1 MTRVA
6 QPSVS
11 QQERQRA
18 LVRELLASHRQL
30 NQSHFKS
37 ALSTPQ
43 LSLSDAESF
52 LARWLPAAR
61 TIEFSEAFL
70 AAAES
75 WGVVLEVLKHEMAHQ
90 YVHEV
95 LREVEEPHG
104 AAFRA
109 VCERLGI
116 DARARG
122 QPESQLDESGK
133 RVLERVHKL
142 LALAESDNRHEAEA
156 AAAAAQR
163 LMLRHNLEHV
173 AEAPRE
179 ERDGCTHDARYGF
192 RQLGRVTGRVT
203 EWERRLGNVLR
214 EHFFVDIIWVP
225 AYRPLEQKRGS
236 VMEAI
241 GTREN
246 LDLAAYVY
254 DFLVRTAER
263 LWAQH
268 RSERGIGNAARRAYL
283 AGVMSGFAQKLA
295 LQAKAHKAQGL
306 VWIPHAELKQYTR
319 KRHPYLR
326 TISHRGHSQRDVFA
340 HGQKAGRELVLHKGV
355 TARSSGGE
363 TKLLRG

>member
-1 MTRVA
+1 
-6 QPSVS
+6 VS
-11 QQERQRA
+11 AGPQDERARG
-18 LVRELLASHRQL
+18 LVRELLAAHRQL
-30 NQSHFKS
+30 NQSHFKG

-43 LSLSDAESF
+43 LSLSDATSF
-52 LARWLPAAR
+52 LARWLR
-61 TIEFSEAFL
+61 TLHTIEVSREFL
-70 AAAES
+70 DRADS
-75 WGVVLEVLKHEMAHQ
+75 WGVVVEVLKHEMAHQ

-95 LREVEEPHG
+95 LHEDEAPHG
-104 AAFRA
+104 PAFRA

-116 DARARG
+116 DARASG
-122 QPESQLDESGK
+122 VPDVALDAGGK

-163 LMLRHNLEHV
+163 LMLKHNLEHV
-173 AEAPRE
+173 REATPE
-179 ERDGCTHDARYGF
+179 GEPRYGF
-192 RQLGRVTGRVT
+192 RHLGRVTGRVT

-225 AYRPLEQKRGS
+225 AYRPDELKRGS

-241 GTREN
+241 GSREN

-254 DFLVRTAER
+254 DFLVRTGER
-263 LWAQH
+263 LWQAH
-268 RSERGIGNAARRAYL
+268 RTAHEIRGNADRRAYL

-295 LQAKAHKAQGL
+295 QQAKAHKAQGL
-306 VWIPHAELKQYTR
+306 VWIPHAELATYTR

-326 TISHRGHSQRDVFA
+326 TISHRGHAQRDVFA

-355 TARSSGGE
+355 SSRSGSGE

>member
-1 MTRVA
+1 MTA
-6 QPSVS
+6 SPTHDA
-11 QQERQRA
+11 A
-18 LVRELLASHRQL
+18 LVRELLSAHRQL

-43 LSLSDAESF
+43 LALSEATSF
-52 LARWLPAAR
+52 LARWLPGAR
-61 TIEFSEAFL
+61 TIEFSQPFL
-70 AAAES
+70 QNAES
-75 WGVVLEVLKHEMAHQ
+75 WGVVIEVLKHEMAHQ

-95 LREVEEPHG
+95 LHETEVAHG
-104 AAFRA
+104 PAFRA

-116 DARARG
+116 DASASG
-122 QPESQLDESGK
+122 VPQAAPDVAGK
-133 RVLERVHKL
+133 RVLDRVHKL

-173 AEAPRE
+173 VLPGHGAES
-179 ERDGCTHDARYGF
+179 GTQARYGF
-192 RQLGRVTGRVT
+192 RHLGRVTGRVT

-225 AYRPLEQKRGS
+225 AYRSLEQKRGS

-241 GTREN
+241 GTPEN

-263 LWAQH
+263 LWHLH
-268 RSERGIGNAARRAYL
+268 RTERGIGNAARRAYL
-283 AGVMSGFAQKLA
+283 AGVISGFAQKLA
-295 LQAKAHKAQGL
+295 QQAKVHRAEGL
-306 VWIPHAELKQYTR
+306 VWVPHAELVQYTR

-326 TISHRGHSQRDVFA
+326 TIAHRGHSQRDVFA
-340 HGQKAGRELVLHKGV
+340 HGQRAGRELVLHKGV
-355 TARSSGGE
+355 SSHASGGAI
-363 TKLLRG
+363 KLLRG

>member
-1 MTRVA
+1 MSGAPQDDRA
-6 QPSVS
+6 
-11 QQERQRA
+11 RA
-18 LVRELLASHRQL
+18 LLRELLAAHRQI
-30 NQSHFKS
+30 NQSHFKG

-43 LSLSDAESF
+43 ISLSEASAF
-52 LARWLPAAR
+52 LARWLRELR
-61 TIEFSEAFL
+61 TIEVSREFL
-70 AAAES
+70 GRAES

-90 YVHEV
+90 YVHEI
-95 LREVEEPHG
+95 LREDEAPHG
-104 AAFRA
+104 PAFRA

-116 DARARG
+116 DARASGVPEVTLDAAG
-122 QPESQLDESGK
+122 Q

-163 LMLRHNLEHV
+163 LMLKHNLEHV
-173 AEAPRE
+173 AETSAAGE
-179 ERDGCTHDARYGF
+179 VRYGF
-192 RQLGRVTGRVT
+192 RHLGRVTGRVT

-225 AYRPLEQKRGS
+225 AYRPDEQKRGS

-241 GTREN
+241 GSREN

-254 DFLVRTAER
+254 DFLVRTGER
-263 LWAQH
+263 LWSTHKRAH
-268 RSERGIGNAARRAYL
+268 AIAGNTDRRAYL

-295 LQAKAHKAQGL
+295 LQAKAHKAEGL
-306 VWIPHAELKQYTR
+306 VWVPHAELASYTK

-326 TISHRGHSQRDVFA
+326 TISHRGHRQRDVFA

-355 TARSSGGE
+355 TSRSGSGE

>member
-1 MTRVA
+1 MSPGL
-6 QPSVS
+6 QPEHAS
-11 QQERQRA
+11 A
-18 LVRELLASHRQL
+18 LVRELLAAHRQL
-30 NQSHFKS
+30 NQSHFKG

-43 LSLSDAESF
+43 LSLSTATTF
-52 LARWLPAAR
+52 LARWLPAVR
-61 TIEFSEAFL
+61 TIEVSASFL
-70 AAAES
+70 EHAAS

-95 LREVEEPHG
+95 LRENETAHG
-104 AAFRA
+104 PAFRA

-116 DARARG
+116 DARASG
-122 QPESQLDESGK
+122 IPEATLDAAAT

-173 AEAPRE
+173 VEPRDE
-179 ERDGCTHDARYGF
+179 QARYGF
-192 RQLGRVTGRVT
+192 RHLGRVTGRVT

-225 AYRPLEQKRGS
+225 AYQPLTQKRGS

-246 LDLAAYVY
+246 LDLSAYVY

-263 LWAQH
+263 LWQAH

-295 LQAKAHKAQGL
+295 QQAKVHKAEGL
-306 VWIPHAELKQYTR
+306 VWVPRAELVGYTR

-355 TARSSGGE
+355 SSQGVGGV

>member
-1 MTRVA
+1 MSA
-6 QPSVS
+6 APG
-11 QQERQRA
+11 EDAPRA
-18 LVRELLASHRQL
+18 WLRELLNAHRQL
-30 NQSHFKS
+30 NQSHFKA

-43 LSLSDAESF
+43 LALSHATSF
-52 LARWLPAAR
+52 LARWLPSAH
-61 TIEFSEAFL
+61 TIEVSLAFL
-70 AAAES
+70 QSAES

-95 LREVEEPHG
+95 LHETEVAHG
-104 AAFRA
+104 PAFRA
-109 VCERLGI
+109 ICERLGI
-116 DARARG
+116 DARASG
-122 QPESQLDESGK
+122 LPQAVLEPAGK

-173 AEAPRE
+173 A
-179 ERDGCTHDARYGF
+179 RDGASTTCGPHTRYGF
-192 RQLGRVTGRVT
+192 RHLGRVTGRVT

-225 AYRPLEQKRGS
+225 AYRLREQKRGS

-241 GTREN
+241 GTPEN

-263 LWAQH
+263 LWLAH
-268 RSERGIGNAARRAYL
+268 RTEQGLGNAARRAYL

-295 LQAKAHKAQGL
+295 QQAKAHKAEGL
-306 VWIPHAELKQYTR
+306 VWVPHAELVQYTR

-355 TARSSGGE
+355 SSHAAGGA

>member
-1 MTRVA
+1 MTRA
-6 QPSVS
+6 QAPQSDEHT
-11 QQERQRA
+11 QQRA
-18 LVRELLASHRQL
+18 LLRELLACHRQL
-30 NQSHFKS
+30 NTSHFKG
-37 ALSTPQ
+37 ALTTPQ
-43 LSLSDAESF
+43 LALSDASSF
-52 LARWLPAAR
+52 LARWLPAAH
-61 TIEFSEAFL
+61 TIEFSLAFL

-95 LREVEEPHG
+95 LREEEVPHG
-104 AAFRA
+104 PAFRA

-122 QPESQLDESGK
+122 LPEAQLDDAGK

-173 AEAPRE
+173 ADEARAEAPE
-179 ERDGCTHDARYGF
+179 HHRYGF
-192 RQLGRVTGRVT
+192 RHLGRVTGRVT

-263 LWAQH
+263 LWQAH

-295 LQAKAHKAQGL
+295 LQAKAHKAEGL
-306 VWIPHAELKQYTR
+306 VWVPHAELKQYTR

-355 TARSSGGE
+355 SARSSGAE